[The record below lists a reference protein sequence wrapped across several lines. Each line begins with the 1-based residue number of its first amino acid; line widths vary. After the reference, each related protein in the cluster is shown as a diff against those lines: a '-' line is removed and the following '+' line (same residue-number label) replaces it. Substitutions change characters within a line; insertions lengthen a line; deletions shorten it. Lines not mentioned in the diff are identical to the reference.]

1 MKKKNRYRIVVDLI
15 NSGQDEIKVTSTFKT
30 LNEAKE
36 ACKTLRSLYNNY
48 YVQEYKGSKWNY
60 VGPAPKLT
68 FPIKTVEDTL
78 THEKIVLPFEVVLTR
93 KQAQKQITGAL
104 EIIKQLVKHWPK
116 EAK

>member
-1 MKKKNRYRIVVDLI
+1 MKNKNRYRVVVDLI
-15 NSGQDEIKVTSTFKT
+15 NSGQDEIRVVNTFKT
-30 LNEAKE
+30 LKGAKE
-36 ACKTLRSLYNNY
+36 ACESMHSFCNNY

-68 FPIKTVEDTL
+68 FPIKTVENNL

-104 EIIKQLVKHWPK
+104 EIINQLVKNWPK